1 MKKIT
6 VLCVG
11 KASKSFCR
19 DGCDEYIKR
28 LRAFYEVNVVEIPE
42 QPTVRREGEELLKRM
57 SGECVLLDVGGEQ
70 LSSEQFAAL
79 LKSAHERAD
88 RLTFVIGGAS
98 GVDGSVRDACKTR
111 VSFGRVT
118 YPHQIAR
125 LLLLEQIY
133 RAATIIN
140 GLPYH
145 K

>member
-11 KASKSFCR
+11 KLAKPFCR
-19 DGCDEYIKR
+19 DGCDEYLKR
-28 LRAFYEVNVVEIPE
+28 LRSFYDMSIVEIAE
-42 QPTVRREGEELLKRM
+42 QPTVKREGEELSKRM
-57 SGECVLLDVGGEQ
+57 SGESVLLDIGGDE
-70 LSSEQFAAL
+70 LSSEQFADL
-79 LKSAHERAD
+79 IKSAHERAD
-88 RLTFVIGGAS
+88 KITFIIGGAS
-98 GVDGSVRDACKTR
+98 GVDGAVRDKCARR

-125 LLLLEQIY
+125 LLLVEQIY
-133 RAATIIN
+133 RAATINN

>member
-19 DGCDEYIKR
+19 DGCDEYLRR
-28 LRAFYEVNVVEIPE
+28 LHSFYDVNVVEIAE
-42 QPTVRREGEELLKRM
+42 QPTVKKEGEELLKRM
-57 SGECVLLDVGGEQ
+57 SGECVLLDIGGEQ
-70 LSSEQFAAL
+70 VSSEQFAEL
-79 LKSAHERAD
+79 MKKAHERAD
-88 RLTFVIGGAS
+88 KMTFIIGGAS
-98 GVDGSVRDACKTR
+98 GVDNAVREKCIKR

-125 LLLLEQIY
+125 LLLVEQIY
-133 RAATIIN
+133 RAATILN

>member
-19 DGCDEYIKR
+19 DGCDEYLKR
-28 LRAFYEVNVVEIPE
+28 LRSFFDVNVIEIPE
-42 QPTVRREGEELLKRM
+42 QPTVRREGDELLKRM
-57 SGECVLLDVGGEQ
+57 SGECALLDIGGEQ
-70 LSSEQFAAL
+70 LSSEQFAEL
-79 LKSAHERAD
+79 VRSSHERAD
-88 RLTFVIGGAS
+88 RLTFIIGGAS
-98 GVDGSVRDACKTR
+98 GVDGAVRERCNRR

-125 LLLLEQIY
+125 LLLFEQIY